1 MRKKSILYHLSEAF
15 KLSLQRVV
23 ALCLALFG
31 ILVFAQI
38 NKLDP
43 RFQILLNNKDKVAKG
58 EKVPELELHSKQL
71 DKHIVVTGKGAKVM
85 YSSIIYTKDIKRL
98 KDLGVLVQSEVGTFV
113 TALMTTEDIENLL
126 AEPSVISIVAP
137 MFDELHN
144 DVSTAQSGASLL
156 HTGVL
161 NNTKFTGK
169 NVLVGIYDSGI
180 DWDHPD
186 FRDPV
191 DPTKS
196 RIHSIWDQT
205 ISPTG
210 TETSPSG
217 FGYGVEYTRAMIE
230 NELDGTPANFVRQKD
245 INGHG
250 THVSGTVAGNGAGL
264 ENKKH
269 RGFAYESDIIFVKGG
284 DGSFSQ
290 NNTINALAYFQS
302 IATALG
308 KPIVVNMSIGGQSG
322 AHDGTSPHEIAVDAF
337 TASGPG
343 RVVVISAGNDYGVN
357 IHAKADI
364 PTAGT
369 GTFGFTVGSNTGSTA
384 STINQFFIYGGN
396 DNNVEAKVTAPDG
409 IVYTYPANATTVHFI
424 SGGAFKLEG
433 YNYVSAANNKRYVQ
447 FQLSRVA
454 TFNTNSQGTYTIEI
468 TNNGTTPI
476 TMNAWKVY
484 ESVATTVINGNNEY
498 IVGSPGNATSAI
510 TVGAYSGRTTWYKNN
525 PTVGG
530 YWSPTSPQEHIA
542 PFSSQ
547 GPRADE
553 VLKPEIT
560 ASGMYV
566 ISSLSSDSGLASTN
580 SSNVDGTYYRINQGT
595 SMSAPG
601 VAGAAALLLQANPNL
616 TASQVKQRFTQNAF
630 TDAATGT
637 VPNTRWGY
645 GKLDIYKA
653 VAAEISC
660 VTSEKEILAYDG
672 QNAASLEATLSLTNN
687 MGGVRFTP
695 TKTGKIGGVSLYT
708 SNSTLNS
715 FDLEIQIRKSIDNK
729 PGEVIAAKTI
739 NPFTNLSRFT
749 WNYID
754 LSDLNVQATYNEDFF
769 IIINS
774 TSGTFGIR
782 TEAVSVDN
790 RSYVSTDGLNWSD
803 ITTYDFKLRAN
814 IYEDRPEIKRL
825 ASAPQQATVTIVNG
839 KNYFSNNCQFIL
851 RIEKGTTSTVSGDI
865 SAKVWV
871 DNAAPQYVTRRYEIT
886 PTANASSATGKVTL
900 YFSQAE
906 FDAYNANNTVK
917 LPTGTTDDVN
927 KANLLIDI
935 YAGTSTYN
943 SGIPASY
950 SGGVVTITPKA
961 VDVVWNDTYKYW
973 EVSFETITGFSGFFL
988 RTSSA
993 ELATEDVLNRNVN
1006 FYPNPVK
1013 ETVNI
1018 VAPASAKTKVV
1029 IYDMTG
1035 KIVKESMERT
1045 INVMNLPKGSYVV
1058 EMTTDNSKV
1067 SKKMIKN

>member
-1 MRKKSILYHLSEAF
+1 MRSKSILYYLSEF
-15 KLSLQRVV
+15 FRFYVQRVV
-23 ALCLALFG
+23 ALCLAFFG
-31 ILVFAQI
+31 ILGFGQI

-113 TALMTTEDIENLL
+113 TALISTEDIEKLL
-126 AEPSVISIVAP
+126 AEPSVVSIEAP

-754 LSDLNVQATYNEDFF
+754 LSDLNVQATYKEDFF
-769 IIINS
+769 IVFNS
-774 TSGTFGIR
+774 TAGTFGIR
-782 TEAVSVDN
+782 GENVSLDN
-790 RSYVSTDGLNWSD
+790 RSYVSGDGSNWSVA
-803 ITTYDFKLRAN
+803 TYDLKLRAN

-825 ASAPQQATVTIVNG
+825 ASTSQQATVTVANG

-851 RIEKGTTSTVSGDI
+851 RIEKTAISNISGDVF
-865 SAKVWV
+865 AKVWV
-871 DNAAPQYVTRRYEIT
+871 DNAVQQYVTRRYLIT
-886 PTANASSATGKVTL
+886 PTANAASASGKVTL

-906 FDAYNANNTVK
+906 FDAYNANNSVK
-917 LPTGTTDDVN
+917 LPTSPTDEAN
-927 KANLLIDI
+927 KANLLIDK
-935 YAGTSTYN
+935 YAGGSADN
-943 SGIPASY
+943 SGTPASY
-950 SGGVVTITPKA
+950 NGGFVTITPNMG
-961 VDVVWNDTYKYW
+961 DVVWNSTYKYW
-973 EVSFETITGFSGFFL
+973 EVSFETTGFSGFFL
-988 RTSSA
+988 RTSSSV
-993 ELATEDVLNRNVN
+993 LAASDIANKNIN
-1006 FYPNPVK
+1006 IYPNPVK
-1013 ETVNI
+1013 ETLNI
-1018 VAPASAKTKVV
+1018 VSPTAEKTKVV
-1029 IYDMTG
+1029 IYDMSG
-1035 KIVKESMERT
+1035 KVVKQSDAKVV
-1045 INVMNLPKGSYVV
+1045 NVVHLPKGSYVV
-1058 EMTTDNSKV
+1058 EIITDNATV
-1067 SKKMIKN
+1067 SKKMIKE